1 MLEIRNHAL
10 GQVMDLPPLPP
21 HTKAREVLADCLPI
35 LDAPSRIT
43 PVECA
48 QQNIRVEARGVW
60 RNYDPEVTPYMVEP
74 ANTVQS
80 RLYKGGAFVGPS
92 QSGKTMALITTAL
105 HPVICDPSP
114 TLVMHMDRPSRDRW
128 VEESLNP
135 VIHNSP
141 EVYKR
146 LGKGRDD
153 DTFSRKR
160 FLGMRLMLGYP
171 TPQWLSSAKYKL
183 VALTDY
189 DHFPP
194 ELGVRK
200 DAPEGSSFD
209 MAKQRVKTFLSR
221 GYVFAESTPAWPV
234 TDPEWRS
241 TDQNPHELPPVK
253 HGIVLLY
260 NEGTRGRWYWEC
272 PDCGE
277 LYEPSADRLHFNAD
291 LPPIQ
296 AGETAEMECPH
307 CHALVG
313 AHHKNELN
321 RAALSGRGGWLHEAE
336 SGGDLVP
343 LNDSK
348 VRGSEIASW
357 ALNGAAATFAKWSE
371 LVSRRLV
378 AERALETL
386 GDEVALARYYYT
398 DVGIPYA
405 RKFDTTEGELS
416 VQFLKDN
423 LREAE
428 RGVAPSW
435 TRFIVISVDVQGSY
449 FPVQI
454 TAFGEDGKAQVVD
467 RFDLTQPPEGAPNR
481 GSGDEIRRLEPAR
494 YFEDWAVL
502 DGLAQKVVPVEGE
515 TYGLKP
521 VHCIVDFHGE
531 PGVSDNAEKFLK
543 LRRKLNEGHV
553 WRVSR
558 GEGKFK
564 VPFRTKYAEP
574 ERGSG
579 GKAAR
584 SIRILTM
591 ATDRLKDTLAVS
603 MKRAT
608 GGAGPFLLP
617 SWMRENTA
625 LLQEFVAE
633 QRTSDGWQK
642 KPGQVRNEAIDLSVQ
657 ARAGAE
663 HKGLLRVDWSAP
675 PQWALGGIQNEFAV
689 ALSADEVENVEPA
702 QEEKPPAQQ
711 YVSFLRR

>member
-1 MLEIRNHAL
+1 
-10 GQVMDLPPLPP
+10 
-21 HTKAREVLADCLPI
+21 
-35 LDAPSRIT
+35 
-43 PVECA
+43 
-48 QQNIRVEARGVW
+48 
-60 RNYDPEVTPYMVEP
+60 
-74 ANTVQS
+74 
-80 RLYKGGAFVGPS
+80 
-92 QSGKTMALITTAL
+92 
-105 HPVICDPSP
+105 
-114 TLVMHMDRPSRDRW
+114 
-128 VEESLNP
+128 
-135 VIHNSP
+135 
-141 EVYKR
+141 
-146 LGKGRDD
+146 
-153 DTFSRKR
+153 
-160 FLGMRLMLGYP
+160 
-171 TPQWLSSAKYKL
+171 
-183 VALTDY
+183 
-189 DHFPP
+189 
-194 ELGVRK
+194 
-200 DAPEGSSFD
+200 
-209 MAKQRVKTFLSR
+209 
-221 GYVFAESTPAWPV
+221 
-234 TDPEWRS
+234 
-241 TDQNPHELPPVK
+241 VK

-272 PDCGE
+272 RECGE
-277 LYEPSADRLHFNAD
+277 LYEPTVERLEYD
-291 LPPIQ
+291 KTLSPIA
-296 AGETAEMECPH
+296 AGETAIMVCPH
-307 CHALVG
+307 CGGFVKAQ
-313 AHHKNELN
+313 HKNELN
-321 RAALSGRGGWLHEAE
+321 RAALAGRGGWLHETE
-336 SGGDLVP
+336 DGSGLVP
-343 LNDSK
+343 LNDSSI
-348 VRGSEIASW
+348 RGSEIASW

-371 LVSRRLV
+371 LISRRLV
-378 AERALETL
+378 AEKALETL
-386 GDEVALARYYYT
+386 GDEVSLARYYYT
-398 DVGIPYA
+398 DVGVPFC
-405 RKFDTTEGELS
+405 RKVDKTEGELS

-435 TRFIVISVDVQGSY
+435 ARFVVISVDVQGSY

-454 TAFGEDGKAQVVD
+454 TAFGEEGKAQVVD
-467 RFDLTQPPEGAPNR
+467 RFDLTQPPKGAPNR

-494 YFEDWAVL
+494 YIEDWAVL
-502 DGLAQKVVPVEGE
+502 DGLAQKVVPIEGAA
-515 TYGLKP
+515 YGLKP

-543 LRRKLNEGHV
+543 RRRKENEGHV

-564 VPFRTKYAEP
+564 VPFRIKYAEP

-663 HKGLLRVDWSAP
+663 HKGLLRIDWSAP
-675 PQWALGGIQNEFAV
+675 PEWALGGIQNAFAV
-689 ALSADEVENVEPA
+689 ALSADEVEAAEPA

-711 YVSFLRR
+711 FVNFLRR